1 MKGFKAFCYACL
13 ILQVDFKLKFDRRRV
28 LVMHHAYFDNVENDK
43 VLACAGRNNLNA
55 SEDFISVSNS
65 QILHQLNELL

>member
-1 MKGFKAFCYACL
+1 
-13 ILQVDFKLKFDRRRV
+13 
-28 LVMHHAYFDNVENDK
+28 
-43 VLACAGRNNLNA
+43 LACAGRNNLNA